1 MARSKELYMKKQS
14 GFTLVELLVAMTITL
29 VVVAATLGAFNDA
42 LRANEAVTLLADMD
56 QNLRAGM
63 NLVIRDLIHSGAQV
77 LIHVGQRSEEH
88 TSELQSLRHLVCR
101 LLLEKIKK

>member
-29 VVVAATLGAFNDA
+29 VVVATTLGAFNDA

-63 NLVIRDLIHSGAQV
+63 NLVIRDLIQTGEMIPTGGIPIPSGA
-77 LIHVGQRSEEH
+77 GGNGRSEEH
-88 TSELQSLRHLVCR
+88 TSELQSR
-101 LLLEKIKK
+101 